1 MKFVDRSEDNS
12 KADQAKLEA
21 EAAAEERKAAADPR
35 YVKQSERRKARL
47 LKEKQQPTEL
57 DKYADERNYDPV
69 PGFGS
74 CFAQFTTIGGCTAAL
89 RAI

>member
-47 LKEKQQPTEL
+47 LKEKQ
-57 DKYADERNYDPV
+57 
-69 PGFGS
+69 
-74 CFAQFTTIGGCTAAL
+74 
-89 RAI
+89 